1 MTPAQMPE
9 NVGKRIVEALKKR
22 GLSKPVENSEED
34 FVTESNIGD
43 ETINTYET
51 INTEEPET
59 PVEVYNDI
67 EETNDFTETEEVTGS
82 FTGDESFEAEL
93 TEAPDENAVVDVEL
107 SNDNIEEIIS
117 EEEPE
122 VVENIPE
129 ENVSVENE
137 PDFEEYID
145 NSDDDE
151 SDDGI
156 GLNNNDIP
164 ANVAILNKLISDL
177 PGDVS
182 KQTGALIIRNTM
194 EALGISL
201 DNVISEAQGVQ
212 DTLTEQTASDKQ
224 KIEEHKLMIA
234 ELEKNVRD
242 YKIQSEKLNELISL
256 FVITE

>member
-43 ETINTYET
+43 EA

-93 TEAPDENAVVDVEL
+93 TEAPDENAVGDVEL

-145 NSDDDE
+145 NSDDDDYE